1 MYTSGNNGGAFN
13 VYGVPCTTG
22 EVKDENPGAI
32 SAKEKEF
39 ENKVFRLK
47 CFDTFES
54 NEELQFSGL

>member
-1 MYTSGNNGGAFN
+1 MVNWLLSK
-13 VYGVPCTTG
+13 GVPCTTG